1 MGLILHKLNTTRE
14 ACPHGLPNNV
24 GPMPVTL
31 HLTNEKPVRSL
42 VELLFCAVIVPA
54 PFESTVQS
62 YYNVFPIRH
71 EQ

>member
-14 ACPHGLPNNV
+14 AWPHGLPNNV